1 MRVNRTLLVRHIG
14 AAQLT
19 GREMSSIPPRRI
31 ALVALAT
38 VGLLFFAGTLSSGR
52 GGAGPTGVGV
62 IGPVG
67 SAVMGVFATSCAAYA
82 AWTVHGGQRS
92 AWIALAIGLGG
103 STAGAVVWCDV
114 ALGGTAPISNSSV
127 VEVGY
132 VVLPLSALAAGV
144 LVPSRDDSKFG
155 IGLLL
160 DGIIVAASL
169 FVVLGSLVLGR
180 ADTVNFP
187 RIMLAVITASYLG
200 IVVMALIVVRR
211 TEPGRRLSTGLLSA
225 GFTAIG
231 TAGAIRI
238 YAQGPLQV
246 ADDVVALGWISG
258 AYFLALSAIVFRP
271 GPELDTGKSR
281 RSPRLSMWLPY
292 LPTSVAVVV
301 AAVHFWPEHRGDE
314 FVFAADLLLIA
325 TVLIRYLLA
334 LDRKQ
339 RLLAAVADAALRDTV
354 TGLANRRSLNERL
367 AHAVQ
372 LHLRLAVPISL
383 LSVRVDEF
391 ALVKDTLGYGA
402 SDELLRSVGARIHE
416 SVRAGDTVARMGGD
430 EFAVLVEDSPE
441 VAAQVSERL
450 VRSFDSPLDVG
461 ENKVYLHLSI
471 GVASAESNPG
481 LSLTADDLLNQAA
494 AARSRAERTSATDV
508 QEFAPELDAPSG
520 GRQEFR
526 DGVARLQLL
535 WDLRRA
541 IDDQLLTLVYQPQ
554 FGMLSGEVCGAEALL
569 RWHHPTLGT
578 LGPREFLPLVREH
591 GLMDAVTDM
600 VLSRAAVDASR
611 WHEAGTA
618 IRVAINL
625 WAPNL
630 DDDTLPDR
638 IMSVLDANGM
648 SPSLLTVE
656 ITEELVVA
664 DFAKGRAVLN
674 RLREAGIRVAIDDFG
689 SGYSTLTYLRELPID
704 EVKLDRQLVA
714 PILYDQRAAT
724 IARSVIELAAEFG
737 IASVAEGVENE
748 GTAQWLKKLGCD
760 VVQGNYF
767 SGPLPAGEIPYVSSN
782 PTWAAD

>member
-1 MRVNRTLLVRHIG
+1 
-14 AAQLT
+14 
-19 GREMSSIPPRRI
+19 MSSIMPRRI
-31 ALVALAT
+31 ALVVAAT
-38 VGLLFFAGTLSSGR
+38 VGLLFFAGALLSGR
-52 GGAGPTGVGV
+52 GGVGPTGVGV
-62 IGPVG
+62 IGPAG

-103 STAGAVVWCDV
+103 STVGAVVWCNV
-114 ALGGTAPISNSSV
+114 ALSDTAPISNSSV

-132 VVLPLSALAAGV
+132 LVLPLSALAAAV

-160 DGIIVAASL
+160 DGVIVAASL
-169 FVVLGSLVLGR
+169 FVVFGTLLLGR

-225 GFTAIG
+225 GFAAIG

-238 YAQGPLQV
+238 YAQRPLQV

-271 GPELDTGKSR
+271 GPELDTGASQ
-281 RSPRLSMWLPY
+281 RSSRLSTWLPY

-301 AAVHFWPEHRGDE
+301 TAVHFWPAHRGDE
-314 FVFAADLLLIA
+314 FVFAADLLLIT

-334 LDRKQ
+334 LDRKR
-339 RLLAAVADAALRDTV
+339 RLLVAVTDAALRDTL
-354 TGLANRRSLNERL
+354 TGLANRRSLNEQL

-372 LHLRLAVPISL
+372 LHLRLAVPVSL

-391 ALVKDTLGYGA
+391 ALVDDTLGYGA
-402 SDELLRSVGARIHE
+402 SDELLRNVGARIQE

-430 EFAVLVEDSPE
+430 EFAVLVEDRPD
-441 VAAQVSERL
+441 VAAQVAERL
-450 VRSFDSPLDVG
+450 ARSFDSAVEIADHKIFV
-461 ENKVYLHLSI
+461 HLSI
-471 GVASAESNPG
+471 GVTSAGSDRSAS
-481 LSLTADDLLNQAA
+481 LSADDLLDQAE
-494 AARSRAERTSATDV
+494 AARSRAEQSSATVV
-508 QEFAPELDAPSG
+508 QTFTPERDGHLG
-520 GRQEFR
+520 GRQAFR
-526 DGVARLQLL
+526 AGVARLQLL
-535 WDLRRA
+535 SDLRRA
-541 IDDQLLTLVYQPQ
+541 IDDRLLTLVYQPQ
-554 FGMLSGEVCGAEALL
+554 FQMLSGEVCGAEALL
-569 RWHHPTLGT
+569 RWQHATLGT
-578 LGPREFLPLVREH
+578 LEPGEFLPLVREH
-591 GLMDAVTDM
+591 GLMDAVTDV
-600 VLSRAAVDASR
+600 VLSRAVADASR

-630 DDDTLPDR
+630 DDNTLPDN
-638 IMSVLDANGM
+638 IMSVLDVNGM
-648 SPSLLTVE
+648 SPNLLTVE

-664 DFAKGRAVLN
+664 DFGKGRKVLN

-704 EVKLDRQLVA
+704 EVKLDRQLIA
-714 PILYDQRAAT
+714 PILYDRRAAT
-724 IARSVIELAAEFG
+724 IARSVIELAEEFG

-748 GTAQWLKKLGCD
+748 GTAQWLKTFGCD
-760 VVQGNYF
+760 VVQGNYL
-767 SGPLPAGEIPYVSSN
+767 SGPLPAGEIPYVASH
-782 PTWAAD
+782 PT